1 MNRASFSMRAIMSAA
16 LAAAPIGLS
25 ACASAHETPDA
36 VDAVLLTPQDG
47 PTRQAIRVFVRQQ
60 SGSRVISNPDSLTQ
74 SPVLSNQERR
84 ASLGRGSSDTRES
97 LKPMGDYRL
106 VMDSNNRCWLI
117 HRLKDK
123 VTQLELP
130 STARCAPYRTP

>member
-1 MNRASFSMRAIMSAA
+1 MNSLSVSVRAVLTAA
-16 LAAAPIGLS
+16 LTAAPIGLS

-47 PTRQAIRVFVRQQ
+47 PTRQAIRVFVRKQ
-60 SGSRVISNPDSLTQ
+60 SGSRVITNPDSLTQ
-74 SPVLSNQERR
+74 SPVLNNQKRQR
-84 ASLGRGSSDTRES
+84 NLGRGSSDTRDS
-97 LKPMGDYRL
+97 LKPMGEYRL

-123 VTQLELP
+123 VTHLELP
-130 STARCAPYRTP
+130 STARCAPYSTP